1 MKFKN
6 CVFVL
11 FIFGCLFKI
20 KAQQLPVSY
29 QLGEQYH
36 DRYKYSN
43 LLAISEDGHGGTIL
57 VRSYYTGMVLKPK
70 GYFIEHYNKDLEL
83 IAEYNYK
90 LKGPDFVN
98 AFVKNG
104 QLHMLLLEY
113 NTKKES
119 YDYVVHRSSIT
130 NYDFTQQTILCIP
143 SKEVVT
149 PLDHN
154 YYDRKFS
161 SLFTSS
167 VFFNEAK
174 TAFVISSQF
183 RTEEGDKHFM
193 YLFDTALNKLM
204 EHDFSQE
211 IEEKIYGFEHM
222 VISPDQK
229 QVYLIGK
236 AFFRK
241 KRFQTTDRRFQY
253 ELVQMSKNGLKTQH
267 FDDVGKFS
275 ESLKPLLLGDKLL
288 CVGFYADRKDNRYN
302 GLAYFDIDP
311 LKLTVNSK
319 KYHPF
324 SQQFMEDKY
333 GRSEK
338 LEVKNLIFK
347 NLSVNSENDILYNAE
362 EYFVT
367 SGMQDGGAGTRI
379 KIDRYHYNDIVSAK
393 LTANGEMVWA
403 RNINK
408 AEVTQGDGAYASYS
422 SYAEGDNTY
431 FVISTA
437 AENPQ
442 LLTGERLIF
451 KQGLGR
457 NRNVFAICL
466 DKKGQISYDKII
478 DDKEARLPLMVSM
491 PLINKSEGKLLFY
504 AKRGSRK
511 QLVKVI
517 IEPVVPSAVGSRK

>member
-11 FIFGCLFKI
+11 FIFACLFKI

-36 DRYKYSN
+36 DRYKYSK

-90 LKGPDFVN
+90 LKGPYFVN
-98 AFVKNG
+98 AFVNNG

-119 YDYVVHRSSIT
+119 YDYVVHKSAI
-130 NYDFTQQTILCIP
+130 NNFDFTQQTILSIP
-143 SKEVVT
+143 SKEVAI

-174 TAFVISSQF
+174 TAFVISAQF
-183 RTEEGDKHFM
+183 KAEREEKHII
-193 YLFDTALNKLM
+193 YLFDTSLNKLM
-204 EHDFSQE
+204 ERDFSRE

-222 VISPDQK
+222 VISADHER
-229 QVYLIGK
+229 VYLVGK

-253 ELVQMSKNGLKTQH
+253 ELVQMSKNGLKTQF
-267 FDDVGKFS
+267 FDAAGKFS
-275 ESLKPLLLGDKLL
+275 ESLKPLLLDDKLL

-311 LKLTVNSK
+311 HELTVNTK

-347 NLSVNSENDILYNAE
+347 NLSVNSENEILYNAE

-367 SGMQDGGAGTRI
+367 SGMQDG
-379 KIDRYHYNDIVSAK
+379 
-393 LTANGEMVWA
+393 
-403 RNINK
+403 
-408 AEVTQGDGAYASYS
+408 
-422 SYAEGDNTY
+422 
-431 FVISTA
+431 
-437 AENPQ
+437 
-442 LLTGERLIF
+442 
-451 KQGLGR
+451 
-457 NRNVFAICL
+457 
-466 DKKGQISYDKII
+466 
-478 DDKEARLPLMVSM
+478 
-491 PLINKSEGKLLFY
+491 
-504 AKRGSRK
+504 
-511 QLVKVI
+511 
-517 IEPVVPSAVGSRK
+517 